1 VRDPR
6 QTTSVDETALHRQI
20 DDLDPPSRW
29 SAATSL
35 DAFWPVLAVVL
46 VCAVIFVAS
55 VAHSSMD
62 SVGVPVSKISA
73 QPPKPTSASTAI
85 WIVQVSSHTTRSAAQ
100 AASEELVGRGYK
112 PHILNSSNYR
122 PLNRGY
128 YVVYLGPYPATAE
141 GRTDARRQQ
150 AKLPDALLRDV
161 HPR

>member
-6 QTTSVDETALHRQI
+6 QTTSVDETALRRRT

-29 SAATSL
+29 SVATSL

-46 VCAVIFVAS
+46 VVAVIFVAS
-55 VAHSSMD
+55 VAHSSID

-73 QPPKPTSASTAI
+73 QPPQPTTAATAI
-85 WIVQVSSHTTRSAAQ
+85 WIVQISSHTTRSAAQ
-100 AASEELVGRGYK
+100 AASDELVGRGFK

-128 YVVYLGPYPATAE
+128 YVVYLGPYPASSE

-150 AKLPDALLRDV
+150 AKLPGALLRDV